1 MRKFKLKNANGKEF
15 DLTSSDVFLM
25 FPEGLGTDRE
35 NNYFRMGMSYR
46 KLSTNYNQKLPSG
59 EISFKNYDAYSA
71 FAVFLRNEPYV
82 LCYKPKDT
90 WFYLDCDLS
99 FFNKGEISHDTGR
112 LDCPIQFAAIGTWR
126 KEPRVLK
133 SGDVSNSAGK
143 VYAYTY
149 PYTYADNSIGSIV
162 YTNDSGLEQYGK
174 VTIDGPASNPG
185 WVLFKDT
192 EAVLSGKVNI
202 VLEENERLVVN
213 ADPLHYEIAV
223 YTKSNMFLRDVTT
236 KSDFSTIRFVVLPPG
251 ESILTF
257 SSESDVF
264 VTAYLEVS
272 ERYELV

>member
-1 MRKFKLKNANGKEF
+1 MRKFKLKNADGKEF
-15 DLTSSDVFLM
+15 DLTSPDAFFT

-46 KLSTNYNQKLPSG
+46 KLSTNYNQKTPYG
-59 EISFKNYDAYSA
+59 EISFRNYDAFSV
-71 FAVFLRNEPYV
+71 FAEFLRHEPYV
-82 LCYKPKDT
+82 LCYKPEST
-90 WFYLDCDLS
+90 WYYLDCDLS

-112 LDCPIQFAAIGTWR
+112 LDCPIQFAAAGTWR
-126 KEPRVLK
+126 KEPRVWK
-133 SGDVSNSAGK
+133 SGDISNAAGK
-143 VYAYTY
+143 VYTYSY

-162 YTNDSGLEQYGK
+162 YANSSGLEQYGK

-185 WVLFKDT
+185 WVLFKNS

-202 VLEENERLVVN
+202 ILEENERLVVN

-223 YTKSNMFLRDVTT
+223 YTKNNVFLRDVIG
-236 KSDFSTIRFVVLPPG
+236 KSDFSTSRFVVLPAG

-257 SSESDVF
+257 SSESDVA